1 MLTLIWFWLRFYRF
15 VTIDNQGYGS
25 ISSTSTILIIGKG
38 DVAVARDWFV
48 DDLLQ
53 VDALCWRLALC
64 ELSVG
69 VGTSRLSSV

>member
-53 VDALCWRLALC
+53 VNALCWRLALC

-69 VGTSRLSSV
+69 VGTCGLSSV